1 MAMVKIRI
9 ENNVDIPGVGNAA
22 AITTKPDEA
31 SKKIGAK
38 SLFAHQMIATA
49 KQTFNYAISNIGNFT
64 GDYIKQDQVQNIV
77 DSIGDLSTVGLGFAS
92 GGVVGG
98 IVVSIGIAT
107 KKTFEVISD
116 MRKNE
121 LSERQRAYMLERS
134 GNATKNGSRGTEN

>member
-1 MAMVKIRI
+1 MVKIRI

-22 AITTKPDEA
+22 QLTTKPDEA
-31 SKKIGAK
+31 KKKVGAK
-38 SLFAHQMIATA
+38 TLFAHQMVATA
-49 KQTFNYAISNIGNFT
+49 KQTANYAISNIGNFT
-64 GDYIKQDQVQNIV
+64 GNYIKQDQVQSTV
-77 DSIGDLSTVGLGFAS
+77 DLIGDLSTVGLGFAS

-98 IVVSIGIAT
+98 IIASIGIAT
-107 KKTFEVISD
+107 KKTFEVVTD